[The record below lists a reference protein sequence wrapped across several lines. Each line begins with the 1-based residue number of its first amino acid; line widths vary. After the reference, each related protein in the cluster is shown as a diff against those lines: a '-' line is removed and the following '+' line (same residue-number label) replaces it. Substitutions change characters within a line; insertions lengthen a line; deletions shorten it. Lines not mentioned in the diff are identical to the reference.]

1 MQTFKIF
8 MKVVASSWYDKKR
21 NTKIV
26 EEIFWMIVY
35 PVFVGVR
42 TYMSIMLFII
52 PEVFG
57 RCKMV
62 FLFQL
67 RKLSKYVNAD

>member
-1 MQTFKIF
+1 
-8 MKVVASSWYDKKR
+8 MKVVASSWYNKIR

-26 EEIFWMIVY
+26 EEIFGMIVY
-35 PVFVGVR
+35 PVFICVC

-57 RCKMV
+57 RCKIV
-62 FLFQL
+62 FLF
-67 RKLSKYVNAD
+67 

>member
-42 TYMSIMLFII
+42 TYEYHAFHHSGGLWK
-52 PEVFG
+52 VQNG
-57 RCKMV
+57 
-62 FLFQL
+62 FLIST
-67 RKLSKYVNAD
+67 KKVV